1 MQNHSRPIQSVL
13 PAFLTSVLFIIFLP
27 IISFSQEFWSPTG
40 SVSATSD
47 VFRLATDSQDRVYAC
62 ANGRAVFVSDNGGTS
77 WTLSLFRGDAFWDII
92 VTSSDDVYLAA
103 GNEVLL
109 SNDQGNNWV
118 DVSQGLP
125 GADVRSLGVDAEGRL
140 FAGLYGAMIYRSPDN
155 GNTWQALTRGLSNQT
170 VYVSMAINSQGHIF
184 AGTNGA
190 HIYRSTDHGENW
202 QRLTAGLS
210 SAEVWALEIDTED
223 RIFAGTGNGVC
234 ISNDNGTSWS
244 LAPQTEGMV
253 DVNDMTINSEG
264 HIFASNNNGGVWRT
278 IDHGNSW
285 ENIGNP
291 AANGATPWG
300 LAMDTQD
307 YLYAGAANGQVYRS
321 TLATVENTSSFFP
334 INAGIQPVNRSSVEW
349 GDYDSDG
356 DLDLLMVGTDGT
368 QNYAKI
374 YRNDDSHTFVD
385 LTSAGL
391 QPVING
397 PVTWGD
403 YDNDGDLDVLLTG
416 YDGGSTN
423 FSIVYR
429 NDGAGSFTDLGMDLV
444 PIGSGSVDW
453 GDYDNDGDLD
463 IFMTGWNGTTSYALI
478 YRNDEG
484 SFVDINAGLPG
495 VRSGSC
501 LWGDYDNDGDLDIF
515 LSGWNGTESFTQI
528 FENDNGSFV
537 DINAG
542 LTTINGS
549 AAWGDYDND
558 GDLDLLLTGFHS
570 GAPTSTALYRNDNSV
585 FVEVSSGLPGVGQSC
600 VAWGDYDN
608 DGDLDIL
615 LNGWDGT
622 NIQTDIFQNN
632 AGTFTAIHAGLPLVK
647 TGALAWGDYDND
659 GDLDLFLTGQDSD
672 LNIYSEVY
680 RNDGGT
686 VNTLPQAPA
695 NLSSSKSGSDII
707 LSWDAASDSETPVP
721 GLTYNLRIG
730 TTPNGEEVKSSQS
743 DPATG
748 FRELVLPGNVQNMTS
763 WTIHG
768 LADGN
773 YYWSV
778 QSIDNAYAGSSFAT
792 EQSFAIGEVPSAITE
807 SASSIDATTVTLNG
821 LINPNGFVTTV
832 VFEYGIS
839 TGYGDQVAGSP
850 SPVNGSTETAVS
862 AHLTGLT
869 AATEYHF
876 RVVATSLVAT
886 VNGADH
892 VFTTLADGS
901 LPTATTTGATEVT
914 FSSATLNGTVNPGN
928 LSTTLEFEYG
938 LTQSY
943 GDVITLLNP
952 IDGTDDV
959 PVQAGLTGLIASS
972 QYHFRV
978 MATNAMGSVSGQDQV
993 FTTLADGNVLT
1004 VTTNSATDV
1013 TSSSAT
1019 LNGTVNPGDLSTTLE
1034 FEYGLTQ
1041 SYGDV
1046 ITLLNPID
1054 GTDDVPVS
1062 TELTGLEAASQYHYR
1077 VVATNS
1083 VGSVN
1088 GQDQVFTTLADGS
1101 LLAVTTGAATELTTH
1116 SAILNGVVN
1125 PGDQITS
1132 VIFELGVN
1140 SSYGDEFTAA
1150 QSPVNGLAD
1159 VEVDASVE
1167 GLNENTEYHY
1177 RVVAN
1182 NASGT
1187 TYGEDQVF
1195 TTAMNYPA
1203 TFTLDS
1209 FTDFPIHEN
1218 ADEYSVAD
1226 YRMFG
1231 LPGSIDLLASEI
1243 LSGNQSEDW
1252 QVYWDNGNTSDYL
1265 VEFNGSSDFQFSVGR
1280 AFWVINKGR
1289 LEIDGFSPT
1298 APLNSNNQVELP
1310 LHSGWNLITNPVM
1323 TSISWATIQNLN
1335 NISDPIWS
1343 FDGSFHQAY
1352 NFECYQGYYYFNT
1365 DGLSDLIIPIQS
1377 TTLTKSGR
1385 NIEDPEQWQATII
1398 LTSGTH
1404 QDRSVQFGVASDAS
1418 ETLDR
1423 YDYRKPHA
1431 VGALAGISFNRPSWD
1446 AEYPVFAAD
1455 MRPMHVDHQLWD
1467 FELENLGNETS
1478 KLSFEGLEQIPSQ
1491 YDIYLINIHNGHAID
1506 LRTEP
1511 SYEFV
1516 ASSPRMKFTLSVG
1529 SAEQVQNYINNITP
1543 ETPFIGQNFPNP
1555 FNPST
1560 TLSYRL
1566 PASSNVSLII
1576 YNVQGNI
1583 VSVISSGSQAAGW
1596 YEVVW
1601 NGETVEGKT
1610 MSTGIYFA
1618 RLIAGDYT
1626 QVIKM
1631 LYLK

>member
-1 MQNHSRPIQSVL
+1 MQNQSRPLQTFL
-13 PAFLTSVLFIIFLP
+13 PACLTKVLLIIILP
-27 IISFSQEFWSPTG
+27 IISFSQEFWSPT
-40 SVSATSD
+40 SSIPAASN
-47 VFRLATDSQDRVYAC
+47 VFRLATDAQDRIFAC
-62 ANGRAVFVSDNGGTS
+62 VEGVGVFVSANGGTS
-77 WTLSLFRGDAFWDII
+77 WTNSEFTGYNLRDVL
-92 VTSSDDVYLAA
+92 VTPANDVFLAA
-103 GNEVLL
+103 GNQVYR
-109 SNDQGNNWV
+109 STDNGNNWI
-118 DVSQGLP
+118 DASNGLP
-125 GADVRSLGVDAEGRL
+125 GTDVFSLGADADGRL
-140 FAGLYGAMIYRSPDN
+140 FAGFYGSMIYRSLDN
-155 GNTWQALTRGLSNQT
+155 GNTWQALTSGLSSQT
-170 VYVSMAINSQGHIF
+170 IYVSMAINSEGHIF

-190 HIYRSTDHGENW
+190 HIYRSTNHGDSW

-210 SAEVWALEIDTED
+210 SAEVWALEIDSED

-234 ISNDNGTSWS
+234 ISNNNGTSWS
-244 LAPQTEGMV
+244 LAPQTEGSV
-253 DVNDMTINSEG
+253 DVNDMTVNSAG
-264 HIFASNNNGGVWRT
+264 HIFVSNNNGGVWRT
-278 IDHGNSW
+278 NDHGNSW

-300 LAMDTQD
+300 LAMNTQD
-307 YLYAGAANGQVYRS
+307 YLYAGAGNGQVYRS

-334 INAGIQPVNRSSVEW
+334 INAGIQPVNRSSVKW
-349 GDYDSDG
+349 GDFDSDG

-374 YRNDDSHTFVD
+374 YRNDDSHAFVE

-391 QPVING
+391 QAVING

-416 YDGGSTN
+416 YDGVSTN

-429 NDGAGSFTDLGMDLV
+429 NDGAGTFTALEMDLV

-463 IFMTGWNGTTSYALI
+463 ILMTGWNGTTSYALI
-478 YRNDEG
+478 YRNDDG
-484 SFVDINAGLPG
+484 SFVDIDAGLPG

-515 LSGWNGTESFTQI
+515 LSGWNGSESFTQI

-549 AAWGDYDND
+549 AAWGDYDSD

-585 FVEVSSGLPGVGQSC
+585 FVEVSSGLPGVGQSH

-622 NIQTDIFQNN
+622 NRQTDIFQNN
-632 AGTFTAIHAGLPLVK
+632 AGTFTAIHAGLPAVLA
-647 TGALAWGDYDND
+647 GDLAWGDYDND

-672 LNIYSEVY
+672 LNFHSEIY
-680 RNDGGT
+680 RNDGET

-695 NLSSSKSGSDII
+695 NLSSSISGSDII
-707 LSWDAASDSETPVP
+707 LSWDAASDVETTNA

-730 TTPNGEEVKSSQS
+730 TTPNGEEVKSSHS
-743 DPATG
+743 DPETG

-778 QSIDNAYAGSSFAT
+778 QAIDNAYAGSSFAS
-792 EQSFAIGEVPSAITE
+792 EQSFAIGDLPSASTE
-807 SASSIDATTVTLNG
+807 PASSIDATTVTLNG
-821 LINPNGFVTTV
+821 LVNPNGFETTV
-832 VFEYGIS
+832 VFEYGLS
-839 TGYGDQVAGSP
+839 TGYGEQITASSSP
-850 SPVNGSTETAVS
+850 LNGSTETAVS
-862 AHLTGLT
+862 ADLTGL
-869 AATEYHF
+869 AATSEYHF
-876 RVVATSLVAT
+876 RVVATSSVGS
-886 VNGADH
+886 VNGADQ

-901 LPTATTTGATEVT
+901 LPTATTTSATEVT

-943 GDVITLLNP
+943 GDVITLLNS
-952 IDGTDDV
+952 IDGTEDV
-959 PVQAGLTGLIASS
+959 PVSAELTGLIASS

-1054 GTDDVPVS
+1054 GTEDVPVS
-1062 TELTGLEAASQYHYR
+1062 AELTGLIAASQYHYR

-1083 VGSVN
+1083 MGSAN

-1101 LLAVTTGAATELTTH
+1101 LLVVTTEAATELTTH

-1132 VIFELGVN
+1132 VMFELGVN
-1140 SSYGDEFTAA
+1140 SSYGDEFTAV
-1150 QSPVNGLAD
+1150 QSPVSGLMD
-1159 VEVDASVE
+1159 VAVDASVE

-1187 TYGEDQVF
+1187 SYGEDQVF
-1195 TTAMNYPA
+1195 TTTMTYPE
-1203 TFTLDS
+1203 TFTLNS
-1209 FTDFPIHEN
+1209 FTDFPTHEN
-1218 ADEYSVAD
+1218 AEDYSVTD

-1231 LPGSIDLLASEI
+1231 LPGASSVLASEL
-1243 LSGNQSEDW
+1243 LSGNHAEDW
-1252 QVYWDNGNTSDYL
+1252 QVFWDNGSTSDYL
-1265 VEFNGSSDFQFSVGR
+1265 VEYDGSSYFQFSVGR

-1298 APLNSNNQVELP
+1298 APLNSNNQVDLP
-1310 LHSGWNLITNPVM
+1310 LHSGWNLITNPIM
-1323 TSISWATIQNLN
+1323 TTISWAIIQDLN
-1335 NISDPIWS
+1335 DIIDPIWS

-1352 NFECYQGYYYFNT
+1352 SFECYQGYYYFNT
-1365 DGLSDLIIPIQS
+1365 DGLNNLKIPIQNS
-1377 TTLTKSGR
+1377 SLTKSGR
-1385 NIEDPEQWQATII
+1385 DNEDPDQWQATII
-1398 LTSGTH
+1398 LATGNQ
-1404 QDRSVQFGVASDAS
+1404 QDRSAHFGVAADAS

-1423 YDYRKPHA
+1423 YDYRKPRA
-1431 VGALAGISFNRPSWD
+1431 VGALAGVTFNRPEWD
-1446 AEYPVFAAD
+1446 AEYPAFAAD
-1455 MRPMHVDHQLWD
+1455 IRPMSEACQLWD
-1467 FELENLGNETS
+1467 FELENLSSEMS
-1478 KLSFEGLEQIPSQ
+1478 QLSFEGLDQIPAQ
-1491 YDIYLINIHNGHAID
+1491 YDIYLINIENGHAID

-1511 SYEFV
+1511 SYDFV
-1516 ASSPRMKFTLSVG
+1516 ASSPGMKFILSVG
-1529 SAEQVQNYINNITP
+1529 SGEQVQDYINKMTP
-1543 ETPFIGQNFPNP
+1543 ETPFIGQNYPNP

-1566 PASSNVSLII
+1566 PASLSMSLII
-1576 YNVQGNI
+1576 YDVQGNI
-1583 VSVISSGSQAAGW
+1583 IDVVRSGYQSAGW
-1596 YEVVW
+1596 YDVVW
-1601 NGETVEGKT
+1601 NGETSDGKT
-1610 MSTGIYFA
+1610 ISTGIYFA
-1618 RLIAGDYT
+1618 RLVAGDYSE
-1626 QVIKM
+1626 VIKM